1 MLLLLTL
8 LVQSYVVKLLKE
20 LLLLILFCSI
30 ERTIAIDK
38 RTLET
43 IAIDIAIAKEP
54 LETIAIAIDSQF
66 HYWPT
71 LTPDYVMSYMV
82 G

>member
-1 MLLLLTL
+1 M
-8 LVQSYVVKLLKE
+8 
-20 LLLLILFCSI
+20 ILFCSI

-71 LTPDYVMSYMV
+71 LGHWDRGHMLKLNIYVDSIARNKV
-82 G
+82 ASTS